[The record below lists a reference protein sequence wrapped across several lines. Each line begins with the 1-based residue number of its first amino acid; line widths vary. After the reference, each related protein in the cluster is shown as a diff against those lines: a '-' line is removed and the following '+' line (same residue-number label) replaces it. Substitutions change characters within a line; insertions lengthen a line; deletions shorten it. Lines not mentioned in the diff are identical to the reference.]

1 MVYSG
6 RGGLVLSEDEGARP
20 SHFSFMD
27 LRASLRLAS
36 FLSLILLVVIGIMLV
51 LRATPD
57 GLSLSDDSIAY
68 VAGARSMLAGQGYRE
83 AWLASNQPVTH
94 FPPAFS
100 SVLAFLGVFGIDP
113 LRGARL
119 VNALLFGL
127 NAGLLGILAWRMTP
141 SLSAGLVIAALFIL
155 NSEILQVHAVAMSE
169 PLFIFLC
176 LLSLWMF
183 DLYFERHN
191 HWLWL
196 ALCGTFVGMAYL
208 TRYAG
213 IALVA
218 TFIVALVIL
227 RDSWRTR
234 LTSIGIFLASVLPW
248 IVGWAIRNSLI
259 AENATNR
266 ALVWHP
272 ITAENIRIGVRVFAD
287 LLIPV
292 EAWRRIL
299 IRQPGVIETMIILVL
314 GAVLIWVSLKAWK
327 YFSEP
332 QQESMEDRIDAGSRE
347 IIPFTTSLLL
357 FSYLASIVAAMT
369 MFDAATKFKLRILSP
384 AFVCLLILLV
394 YLGIWFRNKR
404 RVTVILV
411 TFILLCFAFY
421 KQFITVNE
429 WSKGGLGY
437 ASFQW
442 YDSQAMAFLREL
454 PEDVKIYTNEP
465 GAVYLYVG
473 RGTYVLPDRFDS
485 ATAQV
490 RSGFEEGVATMQ
502 QEINAGQAVLALFD
516 SGDNVPSDTPVLIEG
531 LHLTHKSTGDEI
543 YTAPP

>member
-1 MVYSG
+1 
-6 RGGLVLSEDEGARP
+6 
-20 SHFSFMD
+20 
-27 LRASLRLAS
+27 
-36 FLSLILLVVIGIMLV
+36 
-51 LRATPD
+51 
-57 GLSLSDDSIAY
+57 
-68 VAGARSMLAGQGYRE
+68 
-83 AWLASNQPVTH
+83 
-94 FPPAFS
+94 
-100 SVLAFLGVFGIDP
+100 
-113 LRGARL
+113 
-119 VNALLFGL
+119 
-127 NAGLLGILAWRMTP
+127 
-141 SLSAGLVIAALFIL
+141 
-155 NSEILQVHAVAMSE
+155 
-169 PLFIFLC
+169 
-176 LLSLWMF
+176 
-183 DLYFERHN
+183 
-191 HWLWL
+191 
-196 ALCGTFVGMAYL
+196 MAYL

-292 EAWRRIL
+292 EAWRRVL

-347 IIPFTTSLLL
+347 IIPFTTGLLL

>member
-1 MVYSG
+1 VVYSG

-292 EAWRRIL
+292 EAWRRVL

>member
-1 MVYSG
+1 
-6 RGGLVLSEDEGARP
+6 
-20 SHFSFMD
+20 MD

-36 FLSLILLVVIGIMLV
+36 FLSLILLVVIGILLI

-57 GLSLSDDSIAY
+57 GLGLSDDSIAY

-100 SVLAFLGVFGIDP
+100 SVLAFLGLFGIDP

-141 SLSAGLVIAALFIL
+141 SLSAGLVITGLFVL

-227 RDSWRTR
+227 RDGWRTR
-234 LTSIGIFLASVLPW
+234 LTSIGIFLGSALPW

-272 ITAENIRIGVRVFAD
+272 ITAENIRMGVRVFAD
-287 LLIPV
+287 LFIPV
-292 EAWRRIL
+292 EAWRREL
-299 IRQPGVIETMIILVL
+299 IKLPGVIETMIILVL
-314 GAVLIWVSLKAWK
+314 GAVLVWVSLKAWK

-347 IIPFTTSLLL
+347 IIPFTTGLFL

-369 MFDAATKFKLRILSP
+369 MFDAATKFRLRILSP

-454 PEDVKIYTNEP
+454 PEDIKIYTNEP

-490 RSGFEEGVATMQ
+490 RAGFEEGVATMQ

-516 SGDNVPSDTPVLIEG
+516 GGDNVPSDTPVLIEG

-543 YTAPP
+543 YTAAP

>member
-1 MVYSG
+1 VVYSG

-292 EAWRRIL
+292 EAWRRVL

-347 IIPFTTSLLL
+347 IIPFTTGLLL

>member
-1 MVYSG
+1 
-6 RGGLVLSEDEGARP
+6 
-20 SHFSFMD
+20 
-27 LRASLRLAS
+27 
-36 FLSLILLVVIGIMLV
+36 
-51 LRATPD
+51 
-57 GLSLSDDSIAY
+57 
-68 VAGARSMLAGQGYRE
+68 
-83 AWLASNQPVTH
+83 
-94 FPPAFS
+94 
-100 SVLAFLGVFGIDP
+100 
-113 LRGARL
+113 
-119 VNALLFGL
+119 
-127 NAGLLGILAWRMTP
+127 
-141 SLSAGLVIAALFIL
+141 
-155 NSEILQVHAVAMSE
+155 
-169 PLFIFLC
+169 
-176 LLSLWMF
+176 MF

-347 IIPFTTSLLL
+347 IIPFTTGLLL

-411 TFILLCFAFY
+411 TFILPCFAFY
-421 KQFITVNE
+421 KQFITVNQ
-429 WSKGGLGY
+429 WSTARPGIC
-437 ASFQW
+437 
-442 YDSQAMAFLREL
+442 FLSM
-454 PEDVKIYTNEP
+454 V
-465 GAVYLYVG
+465 
-473 RGTYVLPDRFDS
+473 RFKS
-485 ATAQV
+485 NGIFARTA
-490 RSGFEEGVATMQ
+490 
-502 QEINAGQAVLALFD
+502 
-516 SGDNVPSDTPVLIEG
+516 
-531 LHLTHKSTGDEI
+531 
-543 YTAPP
+543 